1 MSEKREKIY
10 ECEICRYTE
19 LRINHYEEFLK
30 KCGKCM
36 KKYRDSLDSKNIKR
50 DKKSYGEI

>member
-1 MSEKREKIY
+1 MTEKREKVW

-19 LRINHYEEFLK
+19 LCINDYQKFIELCPH
-30 KCGKCM
+30 CM

-50 DKKSYGEI
+50 DKKTYG